1 MGKKLLVSRL
11 GAGSITIAF
20 CAALPGCNL
29 ALLPIPSTCVGEPSS
44 RGMSSAECS
53 AVDADPRPD
62 TAGDGMRDSAGDT
75 TSDTAGKTTDAPA
88 GDSAGDRP

>member
-29 ALLPIPSTCVGEPSS
+29 ALYPSSCVGEPSS
-44 RGMSSAECS
+44 RGMSSVACP
-53 AVDADPRPD
+53 ADDASTRAD
-62 TAGDGMRDSAGDT
+62 TGADATPDSALDT
-75 TSDTAGKTTDAPA
+75 TSDGARDTADAPA
-88 GDSAGDRP
+88 ADAPGDRS